1 MVNSDAPTAIL
12 LGPVQ
17 MHIQV
22 MAKCVRNAKLNVHW
36 LCPIRWYTWK
46 RPITKE
52 KRKSLEKSTQLNC
65 VKNVKHWG
73 DHAGSK
79 PLFIIVNDGQR
90 SFFRLLITI
99 LQFKEYKYHIYIKVK
114 TSQNVQAHFE
124 ICMMLNLLSHIQFVT
139 WYK

>member
-1 MVNSDAPTAIL
+1 M
-12 LGPVQ
+12 
-17 MHIQV
+17 
-22 MAKCVRNAKLNVHW
+22 
-36 LCPIRWYTWK
+36 
-46 RPITKE
+46 TKE

-79 PLFIIVNDGQR
+79 PLFIIVNDDQR
-90 SFFRLLITI
+90 SFLTLLITI
-99 LQFKEYKYHIYIKVK
+99 LQFNNIRNQKPFIMIRYGF
-114 TSQNVQAHFE
+114 QCNFNRNVQAHFE